1 MPRMQA
7 NLPNTATAAGTEREI
22 VQWSAIELSRRIH
35 TRDVSCVEVME
46 AFLAQIDR
54 LNPTVNAVVA
64 RIDAESAID
73 QARERDVLL
82 SQGLSGGW
90 MHGFPQA
97 PKDLAATAGIAT
109 TMGSLAMAR
118 HVPAHD
124 SIVVERIRR
133 QGTVLIGKTN
143 TPEFGLGSHTYNRVY
158 GLTRNAW
165 NAGRSAGGSS
175 GGTAVALALHM
186 LPVADGS
193 DMMGSLRNPAAWN
206 NVYGLRPSLGRV
218 PYGPTGD
225 VFFQQLG
232 TEGPMARNP
241 QDLAWLLATQAG
253 YDPRAPLSLSDDPS
267 CFTQPLHRD
276 FRQARIGWLGDFGG
290 YLAVEP
296 EVLAVNENALETF
309 LDLGC
314 HIESVQPFF
323 PMDAL
328 WDCWCTL
335 RSHIVSGNL
344 GPLYAHAATRDL
356 LKPEAI
362 WEIEQGQ
369 QRTMAD
375 LHRATATRSS
385 WYQALLAQFANYDF
399 LVLPCSQ
406 IAPFAAETH
415 WPRTVA
421 GRAMDTYHRWMEV
434 VIGAT
439 LAGVPAASLPSG
451 FTADGLPLG
460 LQVMAPP
467 RSEFGLLQLAAA
479 WHEAFAPAR
488 RSSPLLR

>member
-1 MPRMQA
+1 MQQ
-7 NLPNTATAAGTEREI
+7 ATLSPTSTGQEI
-22 VQWSAIELSRRIH
+22 VHWSAVELSRRIH
-35 TRDVSCVEVME
+35 ARDVSCVEVME

-54 LNPTVNAVVA
+54 LNPKVNAVVA
-64 RIDAESAID
+64 RVDLESAFE
-73 QARERDVLL
+73 QARQRDALL
-82 SQGLSGGW
+82 SQGQSGGW

-97 PKDLAATAGIAT
+97 PKDLAATAGMVT
-109 TMGSLAMAR
+109 TMGSLALA
-118 HVPAHD
+118 HNVPAHD

-158 GLTRNAW
+158 GTTRNAW
-165 NAGRSAGGSS
+165 NPARSAGGSS
-175 GGTAVALALHM
+175 GGTAVAVALNM

-206 NVYGLRPSLGRV
+206 NIYGLRPSLGRV
-218 PYGPTGD
+218 PYGPSGD

-253 YDPRAPLSLSDDPS
+253 HDPRAPLSLQENPS
-267 CFTQPLHRD
+267 CFAQPLHRD
-276 FRQARIGWLGDFGG
+276 FRQARVGWLGNFDG

-296 EVLAVNENALETF
+296 EVMAANEKALDTF
-309 LDLGC
+309 RHLGC
-314 HIESVQPFF
+314 EVDAVAPFF

-328 WDCWCTL
+328 WECWCTL
-335 RSHIVSGNL
+335 RSMSVAGNL
-344 GPLYAHAATRDL
+344 GHLYADTSARNL

-362 WEIEQGQ
+362 WEIEQGS
-369 QRTMAD
+369 RHSVAD
-375 LHRATATRSS
+375 INRATATRTS
-385 WYQALLAQFANYDF
+385 WYQALLRQFANYDF

-406 IAPFAAETH
+406 IAPFPAEES
-415 WPRTVA
+415 WPGTVA
-421 GRAMDTYHRWMEV
+421 GRTMDTYHRWMEV

-451 FTADGLPLG
+451 FTANGLPLG
-460 LQVMAPP
+460 LQVIAPP
-467 RSEFGLLQLAAA
+467 RSDFALLQLAAA

-488 RSSPLLR
+488 ATSPLLS

>member
-1 MPRMQA
+1 MQA
-7 NLPNTATAAGTEREI
+7 NLSPIANEEI
-22 VQWSAIELSRRIH
+22 VQWSAIELSKRIH
-35 TRDVSCVEVME
+35 ARDVSCVEVVE

-64 RIDAESAID
+64 RVDREAALE
-73 QARERDVLL
+73 QARTRDVLL

-97 PKDLAATAGIAT
+97 PKDLAATAGLAT
-109 TMGSLAMAR
+109 TMGSLALAH
-118 HVPAHD
+118 HVPTHD

-158 GLTRNAW
+158 GTTRNAW
-165 NAGRSAGGSS
+165 NPARSAGGSS
-175 GGTAVALALHM
+175 GGTAVAVALNM

-206 NVYGLRPSLGRV
+206 NIYGLRPSLGRV
-218 PYGPTGD
+218 PYGPTSD

-232 TEGPMARNP
+232 TEGPMARTP

-253 YDPRAPLSLSDDPS
+253 YDPRAPLSLNDDPA
-267 CFTQPLHRD
+267 CFAQPLHRD

-296 EVLAVNENALETF
+296 EVMAVNERTLGTF
-309 LDLGC
+309 QALGC
-314 HIESVQPFF
+314 HVDAVQPFF

-328 WDCWCTL
+328 WECWCAL
-335 RSHIVSGNL
+335 RSMIVAGNL
-344 GPLYAHAATRDL
+344 APLYADTAKREL

-362 WEIEQGQ
+362 WEVEQGNC
-369 QRTMAD
+369 RSAAD
-375 LHRATATRSS
+375 IARATATRSS
-385 WYQALLAQFANYDF
+385 WYQALLAQFADYDF

-406 IAPFAAETH
+406 IAPFDAEEP
-415 WPRTVA
+415 WPKTVA
-421 GRAMDTYHRWMEV
+421 GRTMDTYHRWMEV

-460 LQVMAPP
+460 LQVIAPP
-467 RSEFGLLQLAAA
+467 RADFALLQLAAA

-488 RSSPLLR
+488 ATSPLLS